1 MNLGRSE
8 FRAMIYYDFKCKL
21 SAEESFERLTVALGS
36 EAPSKPSIYR
46 WFREFKFGRTT
57 LKDGIR
63 TGRPKTAVVQR
74 NIDAV
79 GEVIT
84 ADRHATCREIAH
96 QVGISMTSVHKILHQ
111 HLNVRKLCAR
121 WIPHLLTDA
130 QKQNRVDWCKAM
142 IAKYDSGASK
152 AVYNIVTGDESWIY
166 EYDPETKNQSTVWV
180 FQDEPPPTK
189 VARSRSVG
197 KQMVA
202 CFFSITGH
210 VATVPL
216 VEQRTVTANW
226 YVIIGFPA
234 AFEEVRKTNP
244 RRRIILHH
252 DNASAPTAHQTL
264 AYLKNENVE
273 LMTHPSYSPDLAPN
287 EFILFPKIKKKLRG
301 QRFPSPEAAVEALK
315 NHVSDLPSLEFNKC
329 YKKWFERMDKCI
341 SCKGEYFEK
350 I

>member
-1 MNLGRSE
+1 
-8 FRAMIYYDFKCKL
+8 
-21 SAEESFERLTVALGS
+21 
-36 EAPSKPSIYR
+36 
-46 WFREFKFGRTT
+46 
-57 LKDGIR
+57 
-63 TGRPKTAVVQR
+63 
-74 NIDAV
+74 
-79 GEVIT
+79 
-84 ADRHATCREIAH
+84 
-96 QVGISMTSVHKILHQ
+96 
-111 HLNVRKLCAR
+111 
-121 WIPHLLTDA
+121 
-130 QKQNRVDWCKAM
+130 M

-166 EYDPETKNQSTVWV
+166 QYDPETKNQSTVWV

-226 YVIIGFPA
+226 YVTIGLPV

-252 DNASAPTAHQTL
+252 DNASAHTAHQTL

-287 EFILFPKIKKKLRG
+287 EFFLFPKIKKKLRG
-301 QRFPSPEAAVEALK
+301 QRFPSPEAAVEAFK

-341 SCKGEYFEK
+341 
-350 I
+350 